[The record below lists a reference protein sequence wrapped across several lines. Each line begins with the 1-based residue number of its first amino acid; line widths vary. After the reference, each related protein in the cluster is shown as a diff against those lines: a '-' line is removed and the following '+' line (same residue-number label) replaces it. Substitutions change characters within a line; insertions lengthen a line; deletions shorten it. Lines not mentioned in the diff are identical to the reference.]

1 MRNLLPALGSALGLA
16 LALGACSKAAPD
28 PRGVARDEVLVQ
40 ISASGRADSR
50 PDEARFT
57 VGVDTIAATSREASA
72 RNSATFNKVA
82 AALQR
87 LGVKEDDL
95 QTRSITLS
103 RIDYG
108 PNRGRFQANNLIDI
122 KVRDI
127 KRAGE
132 ALAAITEAGANVLSG
147 PNLRVS
153 DPENAGRSAYAAA
166 YRAARGRAEAYARA
180 AGLKVARVLTIT
192 DAGTA
197 SPYRHYDA
205 DAVMMEQAAA
215 PPPVAVT
222 AAPPVQPGITT
233 REVQIRVDFA
243 LSK

>member
-1 MRNLLPALGSALGLA
+1 MRGLIPTLMLP
-16 LALGACSKAAPD
+16 LALGACSKPAPD
-28 PRGVARDEVLVQ
+28 PRGVDRDEVLVQ
-40 ISASGRADSR
+40 VSASGRADTR

-57 VGVDTIAATSREASA
+57 VGVDTIAATSGAASA
-72 RNSATFNKVA
+72 QNSATINKVK

-108 PNRGRFQANNLIDI
+108 PNRGRFQAHNLID
-122 KVRDI
+122 VRVKDI

-166 YRAARGRAEAYARA
+166 YRSARARAEAYAQA
-180 AGLKVARVLTIT
+180 AGLKVARVLAIRDGGDTSGPIYLPGIEASM
-192 DAGTA
+192 DAA
-197 SPYRHYDA
+197 RN
-205 DAVMMEQAAA
+205 AA
-215 PPPVAVT
+215 PEEAP
-222 AAPPVQPGITT
+222 PPVQPGISTSQ
-233 REVQIRVDFA
+233 VQIRVDFA

>member
-1 MRNLLPALGSALGLA
+1 MRRLLSATILG
-16 LALGACSKAAPD
+16 LALGACSKADPD
-28 PRGVARDEVLVQ
+28 PRGVGRDETLVQ
-40 ISASGRADSR
+40 VSASGRADSR

-57 VGVDTIAATSREASA
+57 VGVETIAPSARAASA
-72 RNSATFNKVA
+72 QNSATFTRVA

-108 PNRGRFQANNLIDI
+108 PNRGRFQANNLIDV

-132 ALAAITEAGANVLSG
+132 AIAAITEAGANVLSG

-153 DPENAGRSAYAAA
+153 DPENAARSAYASA
-166 YRAARGRAEAYARA
+166 YRAARARAEAYAQA
-180 AGLKVARVLTIT
+180 AGLKVTRVLAIRDGATGP
-192 DAGTA
+192 A
-197 SPYRHYDA
+197 PYRYDG
-205 DAVMMEQAAA
+205 DAVMAEQAA
-215 PPPVAVT
+215 PPPIAT
-222 AAPPVQPGITT
+222 AAPPVQPGIST
-233 REVQIRVDFA
+233 REVHIRVDFA
-243 LSK
+243 LAE

>member
-1 MRNLLPALGSALGLA
+1 MRNSLPVLA
-16 LALGACSKAAPD
+16 LAFALGACSKAAPD

-57 VGVDTIAATSREASA
+57 VGVDTIAATSREAGA
-72 RNSATFNKVA
+72 RNSATINKVA
-82 AALQR
+82 SALQR

-108 PNRGRFQANNLIDI
+108 PNRGRFQANNLIEI

-166 YRAARGRAEAYARA
+166 YRSARGRAEAYAQA

-192 DAGTA
+192 DTASA

-205 DAVMMEQAAA
+205 DAVMMEQAA
-215 PPPVAVT
+215 PPPVVAT
-222 AAPPVQPGITT
+222 AAPPVQPGIST

>member
-1 MRNLLPALGSALGLA
+1 MRSLIPAMVPALA
-16 LALGACSKAAPD
+16 LAACSSTAPD
-28 PRGVARDEVLVQ
+28 PRGVGRDETLVQ
-40 ISASGRADSR
+40 VSASGRADSR

-57 VGVDTIAATSREASA
+57 VGVETIAPSARAASA
-72 RNSATFNKVA
+72 QNSATFNKVA

-87 LGVKEDDL
+87 LGVREDDL

-108 PNRGRFQANNLIDI
+108 PNRGRFQANNLIDV

-132 ALAAITEAGANVLSG
+132 AIAAIAEAGANVLSG

-153 DPENAGRSAYAAA
+153 DPENAARSAYAAA
-166 YRAARGRAEAYARA
+166 YRSARARADAYAEA
-180 AGLKVARVLTIT
+180 AGLKVARVLAIR
-192 DAGTA
+192 DAGGG
-197 SPYRHYDA
+197 PQPRYYEG
-205 DAVMMEQAAA
+205 DAVMAEQAA
-215 PPPVAVT
+215 PPPI
-222 AAPPVQPGITT
+222 AAPPPPVQAGISS

-243 LSK
+243 LVR

>member
-1 MRNLLPALGSALGLA
+1 MPLAPAR
-16 LALGACSKAAPD
+16 KRAPD
-28 PRGVARDEVLVQ
+28 PRGVAHDEVLVQ
-40 ISASGRADSR
+40 VSATGRADTR

-57 VGVDTIAATSREASA
+57 AGVETIAATSREASA
-72 RNSATFNKVA
+72 RNSATINKVA

-108 PNRGRFQANNLIDI
+108 PNRGRFQASNLIDI

-166 YRAARGRAEAYARA
+166 YRAARARAEAYAQA
-180 AGLKVARVLTIT
+180 AGLKVTRVLAIR
-192 DAGTA
+192 DGGDFG
-197 SPYRHYDA
+197 RA
-205 DAVMMEQAAA
+205 DLPPTMDGFMDMRAQSVAPER
-215 PPPVAVT
+215 PPPVQAGV
-222 AAPPVQPGITT
+222 TT
-233 REVQIRVDFA
+233 REVTIRVDFA
-243 LSK
+243 LAG

>member
-1 MRNLLPALGSALGLA
+1 MRSVISGTILAFA
-16 LALGACSKAAPD
+16 LAACTSPQPD
-28 PRGVARDEVLVQ
+28 PRGIARDETLVQ
-40 ISASGRADSR
+40 VSASGRADSR

-57 VGVDTIAATSREASA
+57 VGVETIAASARAASA
-72 RNSATFNKVA
+72 QNSATFNKVA
-82 AALQR
+82 AALQG

-108 PNRGRFQANNLIDI
+108 PNRGRFQANNLIDV

-132 ALAAITEAGANVLSG
+132 AIAAITEAGANVLSG

-153 DPENAGRSAYAAA
+153 DPENAARSAYAAA
-166 YRAARGRAEAYARA
+166 YRAARARAEAYAQA
-180 AGLKVARVLTIT
+180 AGLKVSRVLAIR
-192 DAGTA
+192 DGGGG
-197 SPYRHYDA
+197 PQPRYHEG
-205 DAVMMEQAAA
+205 DAVMAQEAA
-215 PPPVAVT
+215 PPPVVAM
-222 AAPPVQPGITT
+222 AAPPVQPGIST

-243 LSK
+243 LSD

>member
-1 MRNLLPALGSALGLA
+1 MRSLFSTLGLA
-16 LALGACSKAAPD
+16 LVLGACSKAAPD

-40 ISASGRADSR
+40 VSASGRADTR

-57 VGVDTIAATSREASA
+57 VGVDTIAATSGAASA
-72 RNSATFNKVA
+72 RNSATINKVA

-103 RIDYG
+103 RIEYG

-166 YRAARGRAEAYARA
+166 YRSARARADAYAQA
-180 AGLKVARVLTIT
+180 AGLKVARVIAIRDGGDSGGPIYLPGIE
-192 DAGTA
+192 A
-197 SPYRHYDA
+197 SMDTQARTVAP
-205 DAVMMEQAAA
+205 EQ
-215 PPPVAVT
+215 
-222 AAPPVQPGITT
+222 AAPPVQAGINT
-233 REVQIRVDFA
+233 REVTIRVDFA
-243 LSK
+243 LAE

>member
-1 MRNLLPALGSALGLA
+1 MRNLFSALGLA

-40 ISASGRADSR
+40 VSASGRADTR

-72 RNSATFNKVA
+72 RNNATINKVA
-82 AALQR
+82 AALRR
-87 LGVKEDDL
+87 LGVEEDDL

-166 YRAARGRAEAYARA
+166 YRSARARAEAYAQA
-180 AGLKVARVLTIT
+180 AGLKVARVLTIRDGDDSSGRMYLPGIDGAM
-192 DAGTA
+192 DAQAGIVA
-197 SPYRHYDA
+197 P
-205 DAVMMEQAAA
+205 EQ
-215 PPPVAVT
+215 
-222 AAPPVQPGITT
+222 AAPPVQAGIST
-233 REVQIRVDFA
+233 REVSIRVDFA
-243 LSK
+243 LAK

>member
-1 MRNLLPALGSALGLA
+1 MRSLLSILGLA

-28 PRGVARDEVLVQ
+28 PRGVAHDEVLVQ
-40 ISASGRADSR
+40 VSASGRADTR
-50 PDEARFT
+50 PDEARLT
-57 VGVDTIAATSREASA
+57 AGVETIAATSREASA
-72 RNSATFNKVA
+72 RNSETINKVA

-108 PNRGRFQANNLIDI
+108 PNRGRFQANNLIEI

-166 YRAARGRAEAYARA
+166 YRAARARAEAYAQA
-180 AGLKVARVLTIT
+180 AGLKVKRVLAIR
-192 DAGTA
+192 DGGDSAGPVY
-197 SPYRHYDA
+197 SPAMDGFMDMRA
-205 DAVMMEQAAA
+205 QSAA
-215 PPPVAVT
+215 PEQ
-222 AAPPVQPGITT
+222 AAPPVQAGITT
-233 REVQIRVDFA
+233 REVTIRVDFA
-243 LSK
+243 LAE

>member
-1 MRNLLPALGSALGLA
+1 MRTLFSTIGLA
-16 LALGACSKAAPD
+16 FALGACGKGAPD
-28 PRGVARDEVLVQ
+28 PRGVGRDEVLVQ
-40 ISASGRADSR
+40 VSATGRTDTR

-72 RNSATFNKVA
+72 RNSATINKVA
-82 AALQR
+82 AALQQ

-108 PNRGRFQANNLIDI
+108 PNRGRFQANNLVEI

-166 YRAARGRAEAYARA
+166 YRSARARAEAYAEA
-180 AGLKVARVLTIT
+180 AGLKVARMLAIRDGGDTGGPTYYPGIEGAM
-192 DAGTA
+192 DMAA
-197 SPYRHYDA
+197 
-205 DAVMMEQAAA
+205 QAAA
-215 PPPVAVT
+215 PEQAG
-222 AAPPVQPGITT
+222 PPVQAGIST

-243 LSK
+243 LAK

>member
-1 MRNLLPALGSALGLA
+1 MRSLLATVLSSLA
-16 LALGACSKAAPD
+16 LAACSETPPD
-28 PRGVARDEVLVQ
+28 PRGVERDEVLVQ
-40 ISASGRADSR
+40 IAASGRADSR

-57 VGVDTIAATSREASA
+57 AGVETIAPTARAASA
-72 RNSATFNKVA
+72 QNSATFARVA
-82 AALQR
+82 AALRR
-87 LGVKEDDL
+87 LGVNEDDL

-103 RIDYG
+103 RIEYG

-153 DPENAGRSAYAAA
+153 DPDRAGRSAYAAA
-166 YRAARGRAEAYARA
+166 YRSARAQADAYAEA
-180 AGLKVARVLTIT
+180 AGLRVVRVLTIR
-192 DAGTA
+192 DGGV
-197 SPYRHYDA
+197 SPEPYRYDS
-205 DAVMMEQAAA
+205 DMMAERAA
-215 PPPVAVT
+215 PPPLAT

-243 LSK
+243 LAE

>member
-1 MRNLLPALGSALGLA
+1 MRNPLPVLSLA
-16 LALGACSKAAPD
+16 FAFAACSKAAPD

-40 ISASGRADSR
+40 VSASGRADSR

-57 VGVDTIAATSREASA
+57 VGVDTIAATSREAGA
-72 RNSATFNKVA
+72 RNSATINKVA

-108 PNRGRFQANNLIDI
+108 PNRGRFQANNLIEI

-132 ALAAITEAGANVLSG
+132 ALAAITDAGANVLSG

-166 YRAARGRAEAYARA
+166 YRSARARADAYAQA

-192 DAGTA
+192 DSSIA
-197 SPYRHYDA
+197 SPYRHYDV
-205 DAVMMEQAAA
+205 DAAMTEQAA
-215 PPPVAVT
+215 PPPVVST
-222 AAPPVQPGITT
+222 SAPPVQPGIST

>member
-1 MRNLLPALGSALGLA
+1 MRSVLPATLA
-16 LALGACSKAAPD
+16 LALAACTDASPD
-28 PRGVARDEVLVQ
+28 PRGVAPDETLVQ
-40 ISASGRADSR
+40 VSASGRADSR

-57 VGVDTIAATSREASA
+57 VGVETIAPSARAASA
-72 RNSATFNKVA
+72 QNSATFNKVA

-108 PNRGRFQANNLIDI
+108 PNRGRFQANNLIDV

-132 ALAAITEAGANVLSG
+132 AIAAITEAGANVLSG

-153 DPENAGRSAYAAA
+153 DPENAARSAYAAA
-166 YRAARGRAEAYARA
+166 YRAARARAEAYAGA
-180 AGLKVARVLTIT
+180 AGLKVARVLAIRDGGAPQPRYYEG
-192 DAGTA
+192 DAA
-197 SPYRHYDA
+197 MA
-205 DAVMMEQAAA
+205 EQAA
-215 PPPVAVT
+215 PPPVAT
-222 AAPPVQPGITT
+222 MAAPPVQPGIST

-243 LSK
+243 LAK

>member
-1 MRNLLPALGSALGLA
+1 MRSLFAALLLVPGLA
-16 LALGACSKAAPD
+16 ACTAAAPD
-28 PRGVARDEVLVQ
+28 PRGVGRDETLVQ
-40 ISASGRADSR
+40 VAASGRADTR

-57 VGVDTIAATSREASA
+57 AGVETIAPTAAAASA
-72 RNSATFNKVA
+72 RNRATFNKVA

-108 PNRGRFQANNLIDI
+108 PNRGRFQANNLVDI
-122 KVRDI
+122 RVRDI

-153 DPENAGRSAYAAA
+153 DPENAARSAYAAA
-166 YRAARGRAEAYARA
+166 YRSARARAEAYAQA
-180 AGLKVARVLTIT
+180 AGLKVARVLAIR
-192 DAGTA
+192 DGGESGGT
-197 SPYRHYDA
+197 
-205 DAVMMEQAAA
+205 
-215 PPPVAVT
+215 PPPYYGDAAMNLPGIET
-222 AAPPVQPGITT
+222 AQAAAPPVQPGVST

-243 LSK
+243 LAK

>member
-1 MRNLLPALGSALGLA
+1 MRTLLTALGLV
-16 LALGACSKAAPD
+16 LVLGGCSKAAPD

-40 ISASGRADSR
+40 VSASGRADTR

-57 VGVDTIAATSREASA
+57 VGVDTIAATSGAASA
-72 RNSATFNKVA
+72 QNSATINKVA

-87 LGVKEDDL
+87 LGVREDDL

-103 RIDYG
+103 RIEYG
-108 PNRGRFQANNLIDI
+108 PNRGRFQANNLIEI

-166 YRAARGRAEAYARA
+166 YRSARARAEAYAQA
-180 AGLKVARVLTIT
+180 AGLKVSRVLAIRDGGGGGPQPYHYGV
-192 DAGTA
+192 DALMA
-197 SPYRHYDA
+197 
-205 DAVMMEQAAA
+205 EEAA
-215 PPPVAVT
+215 PPPIART
-222 AAPPVQPGITT
+222 AAPPVQAGIDT

>member
-1 MRNLLPALGSALGLA
+1 MRNRLTVLGLA
-16 LALGACSKAAPD
+16 LALGACSNSAPD

-40 ISASGRADSR
+40 ITASGRADTR

-57 VGVDTIAATSREASA
+57 VGVDTIAPTSREAGA
-72 RNSATFNKVA
+72 RNSATINKVA

-87 LGVKEDDL
+87 LGVREDDL

-108 PNRGRFQANNLIDI
+108 PNRGRFQASNLIEI

-166 YRAARGRAEAYARA
+166 YRSARARADAYAQA
-180 AGLKVARVLTIT
+180 AGLKVARVLAIRDGGDSDGRIHLPGIETSM
-192 DAGTA
+192 DAA
-197 SPYRHYDA
+197 A
-205 DAVMMEQAAA
+205 QAA
-215 PPPVAVT
+215 PEET
-222 AAPPVQPGITT
+222 APPVQAGITT
-233 REVQIRVDFA
+233 RQVQIRVDFA

>member
-1 MRNLLPALGSALGLA
+1 MRGLFSVFGLA
-16 LALGACSKAAPD
+16 LALAACSKPAPD

-40 ISASGRADSR
+40 VSASGRADSR

-57 VGVDTIAATSREASA
+57 VGVDTIAATSGAASA
-72 RNSATFNKVA
+72 QNSATINKVA

-87 LGVKEDDL
+87 LGVREDDL

-108 PNRGRFQANNLIDI
+108 PNRGRFQANNLIEV

-153 DPENAGRSAYAAA
+153 DPENAARSAYAAA
-166 YRAARGRAEAYARA
+166 YRSARARAEAYAQA
-180 AGLKVARVLTIT
+180 AGLKVARVLAIR
-192 DAGTA
+192 DVESGG
-197 SPYRHYDA
+197 SYPYPEEGPTMNLEAR
-205 DAVMMEQAAA
+205 AVAPVAA
-215 PPPVAVT
+215 P
-222 AAPPVQPGITT
+222 PPVQPGIST
-233 REVQIRVDFA
+233 REVRIRADFA

>member
-1 MRNLLPALGSALGLA
+1 MMHRLLSATILVI
-16 LALGACSKAAPD
+16 ALGACSRAEPD
-28 PRGVARDEVLVQ
+28 PRGVGHDETLVQ
-40 ISASGRADSR
+40 VAAYGRADSR

-57 VGVDTIAATSREASA
+57 VGVETIAPSARAASA
-72 RNSATFNKVA
+72 QNSATFARVA

-108 PNRGRFQANNLIDI
+108 PNRGRFQANNLIDV

-132 ALAAITEAGANVLSG
+132 AIAAITEAGANVLSG

-153 DPENAGRSAYAAA
+153 DPENAARSAYASA
-166 YRAARGRAEAYARA
+166 YRAARARAEAYAGA
-180 AGLKVARVLTIT
+180 AGLKVARVLAIR
-192 DAGTA
+192 DGAAGPA
-197 SPYRHYDA
+197 PYRYES
-205 DAVMMEQAAA
+205 DAVMAEQAA
-215 PPPVAVT
+215 PPPIAT
-222 AAPPVQPGITT
+222 AAPPVQPGIST
-233 REVQIRVDFA
+233 REVHIRVDFA
-243 LSK
+243 LAK

>member
-1 MRNLLPALGSALGLA
+1 MRSLVSTLAMA
-16 LALGACSKAAPD
+16 LALGACSKSAPD

-40 ISASGRADSR
+40 VSASGRADIR

-57 VGVDTIAATSREASA
+57 VGVDTIAATSREAGA
-72 RNSATFNKVA
+72 RNSATINKVA
-82 AALQR
+82 AALQG

-108 PNRGRFQANNLIDI
+108 PNRGRFQANNLVEI

-166 YRAARGRAEAYARA
+166 YRSARARAEAYAQA
-180 AGLKVARVLTIT
+180 AGLKVARVLAIR
-192 DAGTA
+192 DGGHSGGPIRLPGTET
-197 SPYRHYDA
+197 SMD
-205 DAVMMEQAAA
+205 AAA
-215 PPPVAVT
+215 QAVALEQT
-222 AAPPVQPGITT
+222 APPVQAGIST

-243 LSK
+243 LAK